1 VNVVRTARLDLLA
14 PPFFAAATLLIVSGT
29 AKLRTPDPA
38 RAALG
43 AVHLPSALSI
53 VWGVGLAEIGI
64 GMWCLFAPTQASALS
79 LALLYTAFA
88 GIIAVLMRSANRV
101 TSCGCVGGRDS
112 PPSLA
117 HIVVN
122 AAAAATAAVVA
133 TAPPAGVLATAAR
146 LPLGGVPFLL
156 GTGLIA
162 YLAHLT
168 VTYLPAV
175 FWSYGGSASGRL
187 SGGGPRRFAL
197 RPGKAS

>member
-1 VNVVRTARLDLLA
+1 VNVARTVRLDLLA

-29 AKLRTPDPA
+29 AKLRAPGPV
-38 RAALG
+38 RSALG
-43 AVHLPSALSI
+43 AVHLPSGPSI
-53 VWGVGLAEIGI
+53 VRGIGLFEIGI
-64 GMWCLFAPTQASALS
+64 GMWCLLGPSPASALL
-79 LALLYTAFA
+79 LALLYAAFA
-88 GIIAVLMRSANRV
+88 GFIAVLMRSTNRV
-101 TSCGCVGGRDS
+101 TSCGCVGGSDS

-133 TAPPAGVLATAAR
+133 TAPPAGVLTTAAR

-168 VTYLPAV
+168 VIYLPDM
-175 FWSYGGSASGRL
+175 FWSYRGSASGRL
-187 SGGGPRRFAL
+187 GGGAPRRFAL
-197 RPGKAS
+197 RPEKAP